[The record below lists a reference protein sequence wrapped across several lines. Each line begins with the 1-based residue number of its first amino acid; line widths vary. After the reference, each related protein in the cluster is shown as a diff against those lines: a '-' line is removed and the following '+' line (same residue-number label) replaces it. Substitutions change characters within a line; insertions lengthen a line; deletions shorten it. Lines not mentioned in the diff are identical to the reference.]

1 MAPAV
6 GRKQPWNVLDNTGKL
21 MLSGLTILIIAMMS
35 STYLGPGAFVM
46 GIVVFITFGTA
57 AVYLP
62 ETPSGRPICLSCGR
76 ILKVKDKCGVCGAN
90 QIVRVTEVQLI
101 AVASILLLIGVIFL
115 GAAGAYS
122 ETRIAVI
129 GDLRESDNFRQ
140 TRIIGNIVDLIDYY
154 PEKYDDTGT
163 IRMVV
168 NDGTGDISV
177 KIVPNISKYFI
188 ETGYIP
194 GFGDTVD
201 CEGALFVGD
210 EGYMQLKVR
219 DKNLFKIVETSG
231 LNLTLE
237 ELLQSEKTDYDL
249 GAKVSVEGQIQ
260 GKFYIDCFA
269 WILDLG
275 DQEGRSVSVFIPDTI
290 TLLTGELDMD
300 ALYLSQVIVTGGL
313 EWYESGQS
321 WEIIPGSVLDIEI
334 INPYTGDD
342 YTILTVKEL
351 LANASAYQNKFV
363 QLDDVTVEWYYAS
376 YLYSVS
382 DSTTYDEIAIFV
394 DYDANTSASF
404 GLDDKMSVRG
414 WVTFYDENN
423 NNVPDEG
430 EWEIKIRELSSDYG
444 LTIEDLGGA

>member
-1 MAPAV
+1 MSPAV
-6 GRKQPWNVLDNTGKL
+6 TSKEPWNVLDTTGKL
-21 MLSGLTILIIAMMS
+21 VLAGLTVLIIAMMAS
-35 STYLGPGAFVM
+35 VFLGVGAFVM
-46 GIVVFITFGTA
+46 GIIVFISFGVA
-57 AVYLP
+57 ATYLP
-62 ETPSGRPICLSCGR
+62 EYSSAKPKCQSCGR
-76 ILKVKDKCGVCGAN
+76 VLKIKDKCGVCGAS
-90 QIVRVTEVQLI
+90 QITRVSEVQLVAI
-101 AVASILLLIGVIFL
+101 ASILLLIGVIFL

-122 ETRIAVI
+122 ETKIAVI
-129 GDLRESDNFRQ
+129 GELRESDNFRQ
-140 TRIIGNIVDLIDYY
+140 TRIVGKIVDLIDYY
-154 PEKYDDTGT
+154 PEKYDETGT

-168 NDGTGDISV
+168 DDGTGEVSV

-219 DKNLFKIVETSG
+219 DKNLFKIVDTAS

-237 ELLQSEKTDYDL
+237 ELLQSEKTDYEL

-260 GKFYIDCFA
+260 GKFYIDGFA

-290 TLLTGELDMD
+290 TLLTGALDMD

-321 WEIIPGSVLDIEI
+321 WEIIPGTVQDIKI
-334 INPYTGDD
+334 IKPYTGDD
-342 YTILTVKEL
+342 YTILTVNEL
-351 LANASAYQNKFV
+351 LSNASAYLNQYV

-376 YLYSVS
+376 YLFSVS

-404 GLDDKMSVRG
+404 GLGDKMSVRG

-444 LTIEDLGGA
+444 LTTQDMGGA

>member
-1 MAPAV
+1 MSPAV
-6 GRKQPWNVLDNTGKL
+6 DMKQPWNVLDNTGKL
-21 MLSGLTILIIAMMS
+21 MLAGLTILIIAMLAS
-35 STYLGPGAFVM
+35 VFLGVGAFVM
-46 GIVVFITFGTA
+46 GIVVFISFGIS

-62 ETPSGRPICLSCGR
+62 EYPSKKPKCLSCGR
-76 ILKVKDKCGVCGAN
+76 ILKNKDKCGVCGAS
-90 QIVRVTEVQLI
+90 QITRVTEVQLI
-101 AVASILLLIGVIFL
+101 AIASILLLIGVIFL

-122 ETRIAVI
+122 ETKIAVI
-129 GDLRESDNFRQ
+129 GELRESDNFRQ
-140 TRIIGNIVDLIDYY
+140 TRIVGSIVDLIDYY
-154 PEKYDDTGT
+154 PEKYDETGT

-177 KIVPNISKYFI
+177 KIVPGISKHFI

-219 DKNLFKIVETSG
+219 DKNLFKIVETAS

-237 ELLQSEKTDYDL
+237 ELLQSEKSDYDL

-260 GKFYIDCFA
+260 GKFYIDGFA

-300 ALYLSQVIVTGGL
+300 ALYLSQVIVSGGL

-334 INPYTGDD
+334 ISPYTGDD
-342 YTILTVKEL
+342 YTILTVSEL
-351 LANASAYQNKFV
+351 LANATEYQNKFV

-376 YLYSVS
+376 YLFSVS
-382 DSTTYDEIAIFV
+382 DSTTYEEVAIFV
-394 DYDANTSASF
+394 DYDANMSSSF
-404 GLDDKMSVRG
+404 GKGDKMSVRG

-430 EWEIKIRELSSDYG
+430 EWEIMIRELSSDYG
-444 LTIEDLGGA
+444 LTMEDLGGA

>member
-1 MAPAV
+1 MPAV
-6 GRKQPWNVLDNTGKL
+6 DKKEPWNVLDNTGKL
-21 MLSGLTILIIAMMS
+21 VLAGLTVLIISMLCS
-35 STYLGPGAFVM
+35 IYFGIGAFIG
-46 GIVVFITFGTA
+46 GIVVFMAFGIA
-57 AVYLP
+57 ATYLP
-62 ETPSGRPICLSCGR
+62 EVSSKKPRCLSCGR
-76 ILKVKDKCGVCGAN
+76 LLKRKDKCGVCGAS
-90 QIVRVTEVQLI
+90 QLARVTEVQLI
-101 AVASILLLIGVIFL
+101 AISSILLMIGVIFL

-122 ETRIAVI
+122 ETKIAVI
-129 GDLRESDNFRQ
+129 GELRETDNFRQ
-140 TRIIGNIVDLIDYY
+140 TRIVGKIVDLINYY

-168 NDGTGDISV
+168 NDGTGDVSV
-177 KIVPNISKYFI
+177 KIVPTISKHFI

-210 EGYMQLKVR
+210 EGYMQLKIR
-219 DKNLFKIVETSG
+219 DKNLFKIIETAS

-237 ELLQSEKTDYDL
+237 ELIESEKSDFPL

-260 GKFYIDCFA
+260 GKFYIDGFA

-275 DQEGRSVSVFIPDTI
+275 DQEGRAVSVFIPDTI
-290 TLLTGELDMD
+290 TQLTGDLDMD
-300 ALYLSQVIVTGGL
+300 ALYLSQVIVSGGL

-321 WEIIPGSVLDIEI
+321 WEIIPGSIQDIEI
-334 INPYTGDD
+334 IGPYTGDD
-342 YTILTVKEL
+342 YTILTVSEL
-351 LANASAYQNKFV
+351 LTNASAYHNKYV

-376 YLYSVS
+376 YLFSVS
-382 DSTTYDEIAIFV
+382 DSTTFEEIAIFV

-404 GLDDKMSVRG
+404 GLGDKMSVRG

-423 NNVPDEG
+423 NNTPDEG